1 MLTGEQLKIVRKIA
15 GFTGTEVAERMLVTK
30 QTISSIETGKTE
42 TPSSIRYY
50 EMSLKEMVNDLV
62 DPDLHRICL
71 DLLQTFNAENEH
83 DSKWLVVSRKPGS
96 VVFTINAE
104 YKTLAE
110 AERIAYELK
119 KAWPAKKYRVLKDSD
134 SIIKFS

>member
-71 DLLQTFNAENEH
+71 DLLRTFNAENEH
-83 DSKWLVVSRKPGS
+83 DSKWFLLYKDPEKSLL
-96 VVFTINAE
+96 TIEGE
-104 YKTLAE
+104 YCTRAE
-110 AERIAYELK
+110 AESISYEMK
-119 KAWPAKKYRVLKDSD
+119 NTFPYAEYYILKDR
-134 SIIKFS
+134 SI

>member
-1 MLTGEQLKIVRKIA
+1 MITGEQLKIIRKIA

-62 DPDLHRICL
+62 DPDLHHICL
-71 DLLQTFNAENEH
+71 DLLRKFNAENEH
-83 DSKWLVVSRKPGS
+83 SSKWLLLYKKPEGVSL
-96 VVFTINAE
+96 TIE
-104 YKTLAE
+104 GEFHTLAE
-110 AERIAYELK
+110 AESMAYEMKNELPY
-119 KAWPAKKYRVLKDSD
+119 AEYYIFKDC
-134 SIIKFS
+134 SI